1 MDTVELAFT
10 KPVGQAFSLS
20 YRRLSACAT
29 SHAVSTW
36 IPRLLTCTAYVCMAE
51 ALGPAKSS
59 KFCGGL

>member
-36 IPRLLTCTAYVCMAE
+36 IPRLLTCTA
-51 ALGPAKSS
+51 
-59 KFCGGL
+59 